1 MTALHAVPAERRRAV
16 RFKPAPGTVCRVT
29 DGTSGCLWPAHIR
42 DLSASNIG
50 LLIGQPIDVGTLLAL
65 EILNPERACLV
76 LAVCTR
82 RERIAEGWVVGCEF
96 AMPLPA
102 EAVSSFRH
110 GAGHD

>member
-16 RFKPAPGTVCRVT
+16 RCKPAPGTACRVT
-29 DGTSGCLWPAHIR
+29 DGTSGCIWPAHIR

-50 LLIGQPIDVGTLLAL
+50 LLVEQPIDVGTLLAL

-82 RERIAEGWVVGCEF
+82 REWAAGGWVVGCEF
-96 AMPLPA
+96 ALPLPA
-102 EAVSSFRH
+102 EAVGSFSH
-110 GAGHD
+110 HD